1 MIIDE
6 INKAKLIAIK
16 NKDEQAK
23 IALGAIKN
31 EFLKLQ
37 ADKRAKNQEV
47 TDADMV
53 QALLK
58 LSKQLDE
65 EAEVYKNA
73 GRMDSYNEIMEQ
85 KKTITS
91 FLPKMLTI
99 DEIKEIINTLPD
111 KSVPFVMKHFKTNY
125 AGRVNMQDVNIAIK
139 SM

>member
-6 INKAKLIAIK
+6 VNKAKLLAIK
-16 NKDEQAK
+16 NRDEQAK

-37 ADKRAKNQEV
+37 ADKRALGLEV
-47 TDADMV
+47 TDADMT

-65 EAEVYKNA
+65 EAEAYKNN
-73 GRMDSYNEIMEQ
+73 GRIESYNEIMEQ
-85 KKTITS
+85 KKTVVS
-91 FLPKMLTI
+91 FMPKMLTI
-99 DEIKEIINTLPD
+99 DEIKDIINTLPD
-111 KSVPFVMKHFKTNY
+111 KSVPFVMKHFKANY
-125 AGRVNMQDVNIAIK
+125 AGKVNMQDVNTALK